1 MQADRDKHEAA
12 ERAVREQR
20 EAEEAA
26 ARQVADAEAA
36 AQAKEAN
43 LKQALQEKQ
52 QVSYEL
58 LIFVMRS
65 SNAVACSQQLSISC
79 CAQLTATH

>member
-12 ERAVREQR
+12 ERAAQEQR
-20 EAEEAA
+20 EAGEAA

-43 LKQALQEKQ
+43 LKQALQRKE
-52 QVSYEL
+52 QVRAYL
-58 LIFVMRS
+58 LLCCLLCQSLRRGAVSTLSRPS
-65 SNAVACSQQLSISC
+65 SSSC
-79 CAQLTATH
+79 K